1 MFSAQQMATT
11 IRLMRFPKGWI
22 PHLFYFN
29 HRYMNA
35 FAHSRL
41 RAQNTLTHTHIQ
53 YNHSIYFIR
62 NSQPFVFFVSFIFCW
77 LVFYFSPFFMFKLD
91 ENKITTVVWLCGVVH
106 AIAIHGQFAKWSHD
120 VPLWM
125 DDFYDRF

>member
-1 MFSAQQMATT
+1 M
-11 IRLMRFPKGWI
+11 RL
-22 PHLFYFN
+22 LTLVC
-29 HRYMNA
+29 
-35 FAHSRL
+35 AHK
-41 RAQNTLTHTHIQ
+41 THTHTIQ
-53 YNHSIYFIR
+53 SFNLFHPEFTTFR
-62 NSQPFVFFVSFIFCW
+62 FFRFFHIL
-77 LVFYFSPFFMFKLD
+77 LVRFYFSPFFMFKLD